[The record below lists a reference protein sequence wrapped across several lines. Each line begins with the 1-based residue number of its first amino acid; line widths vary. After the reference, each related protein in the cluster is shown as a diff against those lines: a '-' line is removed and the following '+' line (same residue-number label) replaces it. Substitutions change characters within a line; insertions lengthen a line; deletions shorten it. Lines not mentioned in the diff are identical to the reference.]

1 MPLEIE
7 NSLTRKKEPF
17 VPLRK
22 GHVGLYLCGPTV
34 YGHSHIGHAKSYICF
49 DVIVRYLRYL
59 GYRVR
64 YIQNITDVGHLTDDT
79 VGMADQGED
88 KILKQAGLEQVEPME
103 LVERYTRSY
112 FEDMDRLNVI
122 RPDISPRAS
131 GHIPEQIDLIK
142 HLIDGGFAYV
152 NDGYVY
158 FSVRSFENYGRLS
171 GRRHGDHETGTRVEA
186 DPRKKDT
193 VDFTLWKKAGP
204 EHILRWNSPWGSG
217 YPGWHT
223 ECSAMSMRYLGET
236 FDIHGGG
243 IEHLFPHHE
252 CEIAQSEAVTG
263 NPFVRFW
270 VHNNMLTVNGTKMGK
285 SLGNFTTIKDALRKV
300 EPQILRLFILNS
312 HYRSVTDFS
321 MEAIGAMARGME
333 RLRRTVKTIEERS
346 RTAPAKEPDKDL
358 EERFEKARRTFEAS
372 MDNDFN
378 TGLALAELFELTR
391 DMNAALDAGVTG
403 RKELESARKIYA
415 DLAEGVLGLDFG
427 NQERETGSNAEA
439 LVDYILELRETF
451 RVKKDWEAADLLRSR
466 MDELG
471 YLIEDGPQGAR
482 WRRK

>member
-7 NSLTRKKEPF
+7 NSLTRRKEPF

-22 GHVGLYLCGPTV
+22 GHVGIYLCGPTV

-131 GHIPEQIDLIK
+131 GHIPEQIDLIE

-158 FSVRSFENYGRLS
+158 FSVRSFENYGSLS
-171 GRRHGDHETGTRVEA
+171 GRRHEDQETGTRVDA
-186 DPRKKDT
+186 DPRKKDA

-300 EPQILRLFILNS
+300 EPQTLRLFILNS

-358 EERFEKARRTFEAS
+358 EERFEKTRRTFAAS

-391 DMNAALDAGVTG
+391 DMNATLDAGVTG
-403 RKELESARKIYA
+403 GRDLKSARKIYA

-427 NQERETGSNAEA
+427 NQERKTSSNEEA
-439 LVDYILELRETF
+439 LVDYILELRETS
-451 RVKKDWEAADLLRSR
+451 RVKKDWETADLLRCR

-471 YLIEDGPQGAR
+471 YLIEDGQEGTK